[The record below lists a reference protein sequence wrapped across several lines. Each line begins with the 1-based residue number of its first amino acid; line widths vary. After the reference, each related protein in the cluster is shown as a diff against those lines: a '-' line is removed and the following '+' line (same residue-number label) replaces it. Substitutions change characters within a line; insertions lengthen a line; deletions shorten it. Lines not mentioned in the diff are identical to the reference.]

1 MATHHHHP
9 QPPSSRRRT
18 WALNTVTASSVL
30 AIFVMA
36 MPPGGPEGAPLDVE
50 PATTVATVPIGVLP
64 APATTLPPATSST
77 STTSS
82 TTTTSTTTT
91 TTLPPLPGARC
102 PEAMALAATLGWPA
116 DALPT
121 LDRVVWGESRCQPT
135 AHNDTPP
142 DDSRGLMQINVLG
155 GLWPDRQARCGLDHP
170 DDLFD
175 AATNLACG
183 LVLWQSSGWQ
193 PWAWL

>member
-1 MATHHHHP
+1 MATHHHPH
-9 QPPSSRRRT
+9 PPSSQRRT
-18 WALNTVTASSVL
+18 WALNTVAASSVL
-30 AIFVMA
+30 AIVVMA
-36 MPPGGPEGAPLDVE
+36 MPPGGPATVEPVE
-50 PATTVATVPIGVLP
+50 PATTVQRTVPIGSLP
-64 APATTLPPATSST
+64 APLPTLPPATSST

-82 TTTTSTTTT
+82 TTSTSTTTT
-91 TTLPPLPGARC
+91 TTVAVPAGARC
-102 PEAMALAATLGWPA
+102 PEALALAASVGWPA

-155 GLWPDRQARCGLDHP
+155 SLWPDRQARCGLDHP
-170 DDLFD
+170 DELFD